1 MKKHT
6 EKTVYLENQS
16 RRNNLRF
23 EGLLEDDNETW
34 DETEV
39 KVKNFLV
46 EKLDFESAPENER
59 VHRTG
64 RARRQDGTSKP
75 RRVFVSLQV
84 IKQKRQ
90 FKRGQGESNPKV

>member
-16 RRNNLRF
+16 GRNNLRF

-59 VHRTG
+59 AHRTG

-90 FKRGQGESNPKV
+90 FERGQGESNPKV